1 MDMNKVMLWIGIVVV
16 VITAGLLLFV
26 EEDLSGLPYIL
37 FFVGVGLMGGSQYRP
52 LRSKRK

>member
-1 MDMNKVMLWIGIVVV
+1 MDKVMLWSGVVIM

-37 FFVGVGLMGGSQYRP
+37 FFVGIGLMGASQYRP
-52 LRSKRK
+52 LKSREK

>member
-1 MDMNKVMLWIGIVVV
+1 MNMSRAMLWIGIVIM

-37 FFVGVGLMGGSQYRP
+37 FFVGIGLMGGSQYHP
-52 LRSKRK
+52 LRSKIE